1 MKIPKPPIDAAFLK
15 SSLGLLKIF
24 QMGWSLIA
32 FILSDVRKHSEWG
45 SISVRQEWDAYEA
58 MSAFLFFS
66 TLMLWVIFLASWH
79 EVGPLSGINWLG
91 LDVFHSGLG
100 CILSLINLILA
111 FSIATQTHLGEA
123 IPIFCVILAALCCFK
138 FTLTS
143 RQSYRKW
150 HSLRPTPVI
159 PYQDYQYSRLD
170 QAEEDL

>member
-91 LDVFHSGLG
+91 L
-100 CILSLINLILA
+100 
-111 FSIATQTHLGEA
+111 
-123 IPIFCVILAALCCFK
+123 ILAALCCFK